1 MWPRI
6 RLHGY
11 RQSIIIDQD
20 HVFMSQ
26 FWVELLRNVG
36 TRLKFSSVY
45 PLQTGDQIEGV
56 NWSSQIYLQCFYV
69 RKPRD

>member
-11 RQSIIIDQD
+11 PQSVIIDQD
-20 HVFMSQ
+20 RVFMSQ

-45 PLQTGDQIEGV
+45 HLQTGDQIEGV
-56 NWSSQIYLQCFYV
+56 NWSS
-69 RKPRD
+69 